1 MAGPAMVGVAA
12 ECAEERMSQGGVV
25 PQVPAAEVP
34 ADAHLLDVRE
44 ADEWAAGHVPGALHI
59 PLGELG
65 ARYLEIDRTGA
76 LYVICR
82 SGHRSADAARALA
95 GAGWQAHNVA
105 DGMIGWHAA
114 GRPMTSESGHP
125 FVA

>member
-1 MAGPAMVGVAA
+1 MN
-12 ECAEERMSQGGVV
+12 QGGSV

-34 ADAHLLDVRE
+34 SEAFLLDVRE

-59 PLGELG
+59 PLGELA
-65 ARYLEIDRTGA
+65 ARYLEIDRASA

-82 SGHRSADAARALA
+82 SGRRSDQAAQALA
-95 GAGWQAHNVA
+95 GVGWQASNVA
-105 DGMIGWHAA
+105 DGMVGWHAA
-114 GRPMTSESGHP
+114 GLPMTSESGQP

>member
-1 MAGPAMVGVAA
+1 
-12 ECAEERMSQGGVV
+12 MSQVRMV
-25 PQVPAAEVP
+25 SQVPAAEVP
-34 ADAHLLDVRE
+34 ADAFLLDVRE
-44 ADEWAAGHVPGALHI
+44 PEEWTAGHVPGALHI

-65 ARYLEIDRTGA
+65 ARYREIAPDSA

-82 SGHRSADAARALA
+82 SGQRSAHAARALA
-95 GAGWQAHNVA
+95 GAGWTALNVA

-114 GRPMTSESGHP
+114 GRPMTSESGVP

>member
-1 MAGPAMVGVAA
+1 
-12 ECAEERMSQGGVV
+12 MSQGDGV

-34 ADAHLLDVRE
+34 ADAFLLDVRE
-44 ADEWAAGHVPGALHI
+44 DDEWVAGHAPGALHI

-65 ARYLEIDRTGA
+65 ARYTEIDRAAA

-82 SGHRSADAARALA
+82 SGRRSEQAAQALA

-105 DGMIGWHAA
+105 DGMIGWNAA
-114 GRPMTSESGHP
+114 GRPMTSESGQP
-125 FVA
+125 YVA

>member
-1 MAGPAMVGVAA
+1 MN
-12 ECAEERMSQGGVV
+12 QGGSV

-34 ADAHLLDVRE
+34 AEAFLLDVRE
-44 ADEWAAGHVPGALHI
+44 PDEWAAGHVPGALHI

-65 ARYLEIDRTGA
+65 ARYLEIDRAST

-82 SGHRSADAARALA
+82 SGARSDRAAQALA
-95 GAGWQAHNVA
+95 GAGWQANNVA

-114 GRPMTSESGHP
+114 GRPMTSESGQP